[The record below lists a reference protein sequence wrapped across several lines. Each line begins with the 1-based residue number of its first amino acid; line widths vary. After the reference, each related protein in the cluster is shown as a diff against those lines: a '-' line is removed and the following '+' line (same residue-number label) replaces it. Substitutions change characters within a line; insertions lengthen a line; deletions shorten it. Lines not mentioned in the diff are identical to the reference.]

1 MKAIGLVGGMSWEST
16 AEYYRLINKAV
27 EARRGGLHSARCIL
41 HSVDFAEI
49 QRFQQQGQWPEATR
63 ALVVA
68 AQSVERAGADFVL
81 ICTNTMHK
89 VAEAVEAALRI
100 PLLHIADAT
109 AEAVLQKGF
118 RRIGLLGTRFT
129 MEEDFYRGRLEQ
141 RFGLEV
147 IVPTFEED
155 RNGVHQVIFDELC
168 RGIIREE
175 SRERVARIMEAMAEQ
190 GAEAIILGC
199 TELGLLVD
207 GSDSPVPLFDTTRIH
222 ALAAVEQAL
231 QPEVPSLGVNDA
243 ATSPLVQPIGGS
255 EGSLRGIEPL
265 DERFDVNHR
274 GLVQRINPFDFDV
287 VSADGSHPAKAQ
299 SAEVGLHG

>member
-1 MKAIGLVGGMSWEST
+1 MKTIGLIGGMSWEST
-16 AEYYRLINKAV
+16 AEYYRLINTAVKAK
-27 EARRGGLHSARCIL
+27 RGGLHSARCIL

-63 ALVVA
+63 ALVAA

-109 AEAVLQKGF
+109 AEEVLRNGF

-141 RFGLEV
+141 HFGLDA

-155 RNGVHQVIFDELC
+155 RNRVHQVIFDELC

-175 SRERVARIMEAMAEQ
+175 SRVRVARIMEAMAEQ

-199 TELGLLVD
+199 TELDLLVD
-207 GSDSPVPLFDTTRIH
+207 GGHSPVPLFDTTRIH

-231 QPEVPSLGVNDA
+231 QPEVPRLGANDA
-243 ATSPLVQPIGGS
+243 ATSPLVYAG
-255 EGSLRGIEPL
+255 
-265 DERFDVNHR
+265 
-274 GLVQRINPFDFDV
+274 
-287 VSADGSHPAKAQ
+287 SADTSN
-299 SAEVGLHG
+299 